1 MLSDRLVR
9 VIENHA
15 EELTRGVLDDLV
27 SNELTPAY
35 HELPRTELHN
45 RVYDVYHNLGRWIT
59 EKAEGPIKDTYMAL
73 GRTRHAEG
81 VPLSEVVKALILTK
95 RHLWDYVRS
104 AGLVD
109 TTVELYQEEELNL
122 MLGRFFDNAVY
133 FTTRGYEEAMAS

>member
-15 EELTRGVLDDLV
+15 EELTRSVLDDLAG
-27 SNELTPAY
+27 NELTPGY
-35 HELPRTELHN
+35 HKLHRTELHD
-45 RVYDVYHNLGRWIT
+45 RVYDVYHNLGKWIT
-59 EKAEGPIKDTYMAL
+59 GKTEGPIKHTYMTL

-81 VPLSEVVKALILTK
+81 IPLSEVVKALILTK

-122 MLGRFFDNAVY
+122 MVGRFFDHAIY
-133 FTTRGYEEAMAS
+133 FTTRGFEES